1 MHIFVAFLFGDM
13 EVGGDI
19 VKGKP
24 AVWKSP
30 LHLAAAQYVVLH
42 ASGTLRRVTPQL
54 R

>member
-1 MHIFVAFLFGDM
+1 MNIFVAFLFGEV

-19 VKGKP
+19 GKP

-42 ASGTLRRVTPQL
+42 ASGALRRITLQL